1 MLWSSIGVTAQ
12 ALAVTR
18 AVAVEEQRVHLP
30 EAILQCC
37 WLRRCG
43 RGDGDA

>member
-1 MLWSSIGVTAQ
+1 VTAQ
-12 ALAVTR
+12 GLAVER
-18 AVAVEEQRVHLP
+18 AIAVEEQLVHLP